1 VWETENMVRKAL
13 RERMLTVPEVKKV
26 LDMIGEEKLDQF
38 QRRSLDYA
46 SKFSKVAEDDAE
58 TLVKTLIEQ
67 YGLDEEEAI
76 QIVNCMPKSIEE
88 IRVFLGGGR
97 KIIETSK
104 LQGILSFLD
113 EHRK

>member
-1 VWETENMVRKAL
+1 MPRKAV
-13 RERMLTVPEVKKV
+13 RERMLTIPDVKKV
-26 LDMIGEEKLDQF
+26 LELIGEDKLDQF

-46 SKFSKVAEDDAE
+46 SKFAKVNEDKAEMIVD
-58 TLVKTLIEQ
+58 TLKDKF
-67 YGLDEEEAI
+67 GLDQEEAI
-76 QIVNCMPKSIEE
+76 QIVNSMPESIEE

-104 LQGILSFLD
+104 LQEILSFLD

>member
-1 VWETENMVRKAL
+1 MVRKAL
-13 RERMLTVPEVKKV
+13 RERSLTVPEVKKA
-26 LDMIGEEKLDQF
+26 LELIGEEKLDQF
-38 QRRSLDYA
+38 QRRTLDYA
-46 SKFSKVAEDDAE
+46 SKFSKVEENEAK

-76 QIVNCMPKSIEE
+76 QIVNCMPQSVEE

-104 LQGILSFLD
+104 LQSILNLLD
-113 EHRK
+113 ERRK

>member
-1 VWETENMVRKAL
+1 MPRKAI
-13 RERMLTVPEVKKV
+13 RERLLTVPEVKKA
-26 LDMIGEEKLDQF
+26 LELIGEDKLDQF

-46 SKFSKVAEDDAE
+46 SKFAKV
-58 TLVKTLIEQ
+58 
-67 YGLDEEEAI
+67 DEEEAEMIVDVLKDKFELDQEDAI
-76 QIVNCMPKSIEE
+76 QIVNCMPESVEE

-104 LQGILSFLD
+104 LQEILSFLD